1 MPIQVHNLFL
11 ETKPAK
17 KECATMMEDKKYP
30 EIAARLGQLRRAF
43 SDLPR
48 TAWADLH
55 GFNRPQYTHWENGT
69 RRIPIENAEI
79 ICDRYGLSLDFIY
92 RGKLDGCSDSAI
104 RRLSSR

>member
-1 MPIQVHNLFL
+1 VQASNLLL
-11 ETKPAK
+11 ENADAK
-17 KECATMMEDKKYP
+17 KECGAMVEDKKYP
-30 EIAARLGQLRRAF
+30 EIAARLGQVRRAF

-48 TAWADLH
+48 TGWADLH

-69 RRIPIENAEI
+69 RRIPIENAEV